1 MYRHQEEAGEEMRR
15 SRNCSSSLQIQ
26 KENDGNNNEEKIKK
40 ATSGL
45 LEDDNHRRNASYYN
59 RRLMERVFEA
69 IENFFN
75 VNHFDSPLEA
85 IVFLLRAIFSELSLK
100 EPNLAAVEEITK
112 RYPEALLYL
121 GGRRTG
127 AHISSVVVNTS
138 SSLETYSYQGDTQS
152 ASANDNA
159 PREDDSEISMLV
171 MEQRESGR
179 REDNF
184 RHTPLNLVC
193 NHSSNPF
200 FIVSMLQAAYKHE
213 SNEEEEGCL
222 LSSLIIGHERDTFPA
237 STLVETLIYRKD
249 EICSQ
254 VLRILK
260 KIRLKT
266 VLVTTRSAGN
276 DDQEEAEEKIIDIGN
291 KFEKA
296 ATKGHTATL
305 IALLEM
311 NPSAIFQKNSE
322 TFYMPLQ
329 NTVLDFRYG
338 ETDPDALHYLPQE
351 EWASRVAFLLNEG
364 IKYGINLHQNST
376 LSPPSRS
383 ESLYLLGG
391 LFAVDSEIDGF
402 LSEMIHLFGHS
413 RVWDLLKSCLGQY
426 SYQEAPILHAAIGK
440 VHQDTLNGIINNFR
454 YSAFLRDH
462 EGNLALHVGI
472 KKRLKWTHGLC
483 DIVKSNPRAVKEI
496 EVSTGLPA
504 FAFAAVQQMD
514 SEGLQIEKTD
524 MKTLY
529 ELCLLGL
536 HP

>member
-1 MYRHQEEAGEEMRR
+1 
-15 SRNCSSSLQIQ
+15 
-26 KENDGNNNEEKIKK
+26 
-40 ATSGL
+40 
-45 LEDDNHRRNASYYN
+45 
-59 RRLMERVFEA
+59 
-69 IENFFN
+69 
-75 VNHFDSPLEA
+75 
-85 IVFLLRAIFSELSLK
+85 
-100 EPNLAAVEEITK
+100 
-112 RYPEALLYL
+112 
-121 GGRRTG
+121 
-127 AHISSVVVNTS
+127 
-138 SSLETYSYQGDTQS
+138 
-152 ASANDNA
+152 
-159 PREDDSEISMLV
+159 
-171 MEQRESGR
+171 
-179 REDNF
+179 
-184 RHTPLNLVC
+184 
-193 NHSSNPF
+193 
-200 FIVSMLQAAYKHE
+200 
-213 SNEEEEGCL
+213 
-222 LSSLIIGHERDTFPA
+222 
-237 STLVETLIYRKD
+237 
-249 EICSQ
+249 
-254 VLRILK
+254 
-260 KIRLKT
+260 LKT

-329 NTVLDFRYG
+329 NTVLNFRYG

-402 LSEMIHLFGHS
+402 LIEMIHLFGHS

-440 VHQDTLNGIINNFR
+440 VHQDTLNGIIHNFR
-454 YSAFLRDH
+454 SSAFLRDH